1 MKLATRTGL
10 AALVASAIAILVLA
24 NVVAT
29 RFERVLSDRVDE
41 TLTERAASSAAV
53 LVAVGDRISV
63 SELNGVI
70 ASARVATGMG
80 TDAMQTIEVGQQ
92 PSGGLPRVG
101 EPGLRTVKVGDESW
115 RLYAVS
121 VDDVPELGDR
131 AVVEFA
137 EPLGSVQ
144 QRIRDSRRRVIIGGF
159 VAAIGAGV
167 IGWLFG
173 RRAARPLTRLQHDA
187 AALGGAERLAVA
199 DRYGTPEVDD
209 VAAALN
215 AGLSDLSEAI
225 ERREQA
231 LAAARDFAA
240 SATHELRTPLQS
252 AMTNL
257 DVALAAEAGQA
268 GQAGSPD
275 AGSVAVARSE
285 LARMAVSL
293 TTVQALSQADLA
305 QPQWF
310 EQMDVD
316 ALADLADEVTSRS
329 SSTSRIELVV
339 EQPLSVANFAV
350 WPDGVRLA
358 LDNVL
363 RNALTHGRPVDGSP
377 GHVEV
382 RIVVDETTGA
392 PTIVVDDDGPGI
404 AADDR
409 VRVIAPFER
418 GSTATPGSG
427 LGLAVVDRVARAHS
441 GSVTVGSS
449 PLGGTRIEIA
459 LGPLTLDPR
468 LRSNAMRSG
477 P

>member
-41 TLTERAASSAAV
+41 TLIERAASSAAV

-70 ASARVATGMG
+70 ASARVVTGMG

-92 PSGGLPRVG
+92 PSGGLPSVG
-101 EPGLRTVKVGDESW
+101 EPGLRTVEVGDESW

-121 VDDVPELGDR
+121 VDDVPEVGDR

-167 IGWLFG
+167 IGWVFG
-173 RRAARPLTRLQHDA
+173 RRAARPLTRLRHHA

-257 DVALAAEAGQA
+257 DVALAAEAGPGA
-268 GQAGSPD
+268 A
-275 AGSVAVARSE
+275 SVAVARSE

-305 QPQWF
+305 QSQWF
-310 EQMDVD
+310 DQLDVD
-316 ALADLADEVTSRS
+316 AFADLADEVTSRS

-339 EQPLSVANFAV
+339 EQPLSVAHFAV
-350 WPDGVRLA
+350 WPDGARLA

-377 GHVEV
+377 GHVVV

-409 VRVIAPFER
+409 VRVMAPFER
-418 GSTATPGSG
+418 GSTETQGSG

-459 LGPLTLDPR
+459 LGPR
-468 LRSNAMRSG
+468 RA
-477 P
+477 

>member
-41 TLTERAASSAAV
+41 TLNERAASSAAV

-70 ASARVATGMG
+70 ASARVLTGVG
-80 TDAMQTIEVGQQ
+80 TDATQTIEVGEQ
-92 PSGGLPRVG
+92 PLGGLPPVG
-101 EPGLRTVKVGDESW
+101 ETGLRTVEVGDESW
-115 RLYAVS
+115 RLYAMS
-121 VDDVPELGDR
+121 VDDVPDVGDR

-137 EPLGSVQ
+137 EPLGAVQ
-144 QRIRDSRRRVIIGGF
+144 QRIRDSRRRVIVGGF

-187 AALGGAERLAVA
+187 AALGGAQRLAVA

-215 AGLSDLSEAI
+215 AGLSDLGEAI

-257 DVALAAEAGQA
+257 DVALAAEPGHAAGPAA
-268 GQAGSPD
+268 GP
-275 AGSVAVARSE
+275 VAVARSE

-329 SSTSRIELVV
+329 STTSTIELVV
-339 EQPLSVANFAV
+339 DQSGSEATFAV

-377 GHVEV
+377 GHVVV
-382 RIVVDETTGA
+382 RIVVDATTAA
-392 PTIVVDDDGPGI
+392 PSIVVDDDGPGI
-404 AADDR
+404 DTDDR
-409 VRVIAPFER
+409 VRVMAPFER
-418 GSTATPGSG
+418 GPTTTPGSG

-441 GSVTVGSS
+441 GGVTVGSS
-449 PLGGTRIEIA
+449 PLGGTSIEIT
-459 LGPLTLDPR
+459 LGPR
-468 LRSNAMRSG
+468 HA
-477 P
+477 